1 MKIDEMFTKIRNK
14 KTQPQPVKNDSMK
27 ITKPSKSEDGVYSEV
42 TGQIGTPDGASNCIP
57 VSANPEPDLAQNDF

>member
-1 MKIDEMFTKIRNK
+1 MKIDDMFTKLRNK
-14 KTQPQPVKNDSMK
+14 KTVNNDSMK